1 MKQTTFLL
9 FTLLFLLSGQT
20 NGQPEKFDN
29 ILYGVAYYHEYMPM
43 ERLDEDIKL
52 MKDAGISVVRVGEST
67 WSLFEPREGEFEFAW
82 MDRIIDK
89 MHAAGIKVILGT
101 PTYSIP
107 AWLWYKHPEVLLER
121 MNGEKAYYGI
131 RTNTNI
137 TNPTFLFYSERIIRK
152 MMEHYVDHSGIIGY
166 QVDNETTSRGVN
178 NYDFHVGFV
187 NYLKKKFK
195 TPENLNKIWG
205 LQYWGMTI
213 DSWEELAPRDGITNT
228 GYKLEWER
236 YNRKA
241 VADFLKWQSE
251 IVMEYKRDDQFI
263 MHCFMPAVQ
272 DIDQHESA
280 KYMDM
285 MAVNVYHGQQDD
297 LTGNE
302 IAFAGD
308 YFRSIKDK
316 NYLITETNAQT
327 IGWNS
332 RVQQPPYPGQM
343 RQNVYAHLG
352 SGANMVEYWHWHSI
366 HYGQETY
373 WKGVLS
379 HDLQPNR
386 VYKEVTKTAHELER
400 FGKKLVNLEKENKV
414 AILFSHDSNDGI
426 NAMPFNNSGS
436 PWSNEGND
444 FYKNRL
450 IGANVN
456 GYNITYKYTTN
467 DLRLEKEK
475 GGVKTRYF
483 YSGTKLL
490 CEKDDSGKIT
500 KVYTNDDEGVLG
512 VTRYIYKDNGSF
524 SHYQPLYYLFDDMGS
539 IVVITNDLG
548 RPVQYYSYDPWGNVV
563 NTENDPINN
572 FTFIGRYGGWK
583 DWDTGFIQ
591 FWHRWYD
598 PSVGRWISRDPIGI
612 QGGINEYGYV
622 GNGAINY
629 WDLDGLMYD
638 SYVADIVCDGSGGF
652 RIRYGIQ
659 YYILDLSV
667 RICLMRHENVHII
680 QYKYVYPN
688 ACKNKK
694 DGEPTGVNRIDSFEC
709 GACSVER
716 KCLQDELNKCD
727 LNPEKT
733 KKIKMQLELVEK
745 RIKKHCK

>member
-1 MKQTTFLL
+1 MKSTTFLL
-9 FTLLFLLSGQT
+9 FALLFLISGLT
-20 NGQPEKFDN
+20 NGQSEKFDN

-89 MHAAGIKVILGT
+89 MHTAGIKVILGT

-107 AWLWYKHPEVLLER
+107 AWLWHKHPEVLLAYQK
-121 MNGEKAYYGI
+121 GEKAYYGI
-131 RTNTNI
+131 RQNMNI
-137 TNPTFLFYSERIIRK
+137 TNPTYLFYSERIIRK
-152 MMEHYVDHSGIIGY
+152 MMEHYADHPGIIGY

-178 NYDFHVGFV
+178 NYDFQVGFV
-187 NYLKKKFK
+187 DHLQKKFK

-251 IVMEYKRDDQFI
+251 IVSEYKRDDQFI

-285 MAVNVYHGQQDD
+285 MAVNVYHGQQDE

-379 HDLQPNR
+379 HDLKPNR
-386 VYKEVTKTAHELER
+386 AYKEVTKTAHELER

-426 NAMPFNNSGS
+426 NAMPFDKSGS

-444 FYKNRL
+444 FYKNQL
-450 IGANVN
+450 VGQFHKILYQNNVGVDFIFPEN
-456 GYNITYKYTTN
+456 PEFEKY
-467 DLRLEKEK
+467 DLVIIPALYIATDDLLEK
-475 GGVKTRYF
+475 
-483 YSGTKLL
+483 
-490 CEKDDSGKIT
+490 
-500 KVYTNDDEGVLG
+500 
-512 VTRYIYKDNGSF
+512 
-524 SHYQPLYYLFDDMGS
+524 
-539 IVVITNDLG
+539 
-548 RPVQYYSYDPWGNVV
+548 
-563 NTENDPINN
+563 
-572 FTFIGRYGGWK
+572 
-583 DWDTGFIQ
+583 
-591 FWHRWYD
+591 
-598 PSVGRWISRDPIGI
+598 
-612 QGGINEYGYV
+612 INEYVENGGHVIMQFKSGFADENTMVRPMLAPGPLRESAGFYYQEFSNVDELKLKDDPYNV
-622 GNGAINY
+622 GEEKNRVHTWMEYIIPETAKPLAFFDHQYFEKYPAITINNY
-629 WDLDGLMYD
+629 GEGTLLYEGCMVSDAIQEKIIRQELERAELMTPDQELHWPLITKSGTNEDGNIIRYYYNYTSEPATFIYPYEGGTELISEEVVENNETLTIEPWDLL
-638 SYVADIVCDGSGGF
+638 
-652 RIRYGIQ
+652 
-659 YYILDLSV
+659 
-667 RICLMRHENVHII
+667 II
-680 QYKYVYPN
+680 
-688 ACKNKK
+688 
-694 DGEPTGVNRIDSFEC
+694 EE
-709 GACSVER
+709 
-716 KCLQDELNKCD
+716 
-727 LNPEKT
+727 
-733 KKIKMQLELVEK
+733 
-745 RIKKHCK
+745 